1 MSIKTDPELLAEL
14 ERIAVEASPGDSFM
28 VQLQRACSA
37 DYAKRIRAGLPP
49 LGSDATRKAGVGT
62 RAPESTVPP
71 AL

>member
-1 MSIKTDPELLAEL
+1 MSIKTDPELLSEL

-37 DYAKRIRAGLPP
+37 DYAKRIRAGLP